1 MGVFYTVFYMLVV
14 CFHVVLQLY
23 FASALGEVSSVDV
36 VFGFFY
42 PFFSAKAKY
51 NGQLFNIKEI
61 IFQCD
66 FSIIKQKTL
75 LLALYSVFSVESQ
88 DEFYCRAKK
97 GINSPIRNC
106 DSNIGIPCLFCI
118 SSQRSISLKRF
129 CYNKAL
135 VIRGICRL

>member
-1 MGVFYTVFYMLVV
+1 ML
-14 CFHVVLQLY
+14 FL
-23 FASALGEVSSVDV
+23 
-36 VFGFFY
+36 GFFY